1 MSRQVVRLY
10 NKLQDAEMALE
21 AKDERIK
28 ELVKPKKKKKKPE
41 AEGDGQLKTMPQLE
55 AEVLRL
61 REREQALLDAV
72 EELSIQNEDLI
83 VKLRESMQRELTL
96 SSKRAQQVS
105 HSLLPKGQG
114 VAGEVMLPSIYA
126 DAGGRGGGE
135 VMRTQSEPMEMARGR
150 GVGVAAGKKKKKQI

>member
-1 MSRQVVRLY
+1 M
-10 NKLQDAEMALE
+10 ELE
-21 AKDERIK
+21 AKNDRIK
-28 ELVKPKKKKKKPE
+28 DLLKPKKKKKKSE
-41 AEGDGQLKTMPQLE
+41 SEGDGGLGALKTIPQLE

-72 EELSIQNEDLI
+72 EELSVQNEDLI

-105 HSLLPKGQG
+105 HSLLPRGVG
-114 VAGEVMLPSIYA
+114 VAGEVVLPSIYPGEGGGGG
-126 DAGGRGGGE
+126 GGRAGE

-150 GVGVAAGKKKKKQI
+150 GGVAVGGGKKKKKQV